1 MRSLGKNV
9 FFEEVIVDGFIFVV
23 QYLVFDNFV
32 IVLDIID
39 FRFMWKMWFVMF
51 LIVLFVLGLG
61 ENGVFVQL

>member
-51 LIVLFVLGLG
+51 LIVLFILGLG

>member
-1 MRSLGKNV
+1 MKSLGKNV

-51 LIVLFVLGLG
+51 LIVLFILGLG